1 MCKSSKFILTA
12 AMAASLVLGLSGVAS
27 AADSATFTGQGTT
40 GGKLNNEVNQ
50 DGEPYILFIY
60 QTDKSA
66 KNATITINGAEKPMV
81 KFGNGTFK
89 YEADWALPNGLIG
102 KVTASSDGTSKNA
115 RLLISHGFGAD
126 TNLPPSG
133 NNIDPATGSG
143 TTDNKT
149 VGATFTMLRTFT
161 TDKSWNS
168 WDIGIRG
175 DYRQHR
181 MTEQVDKIAVN
192 ATPIYGDYT
201 GELVGYTVDS
211 GGWGKL
217 IENVVPV
224 HWTADSVPYLYHVAL
239 PIDEQQTHNV
249 TYSDLTVI
257 EPAVPAEPVA

>member
-1 MCKSSKFILTA
+1 MGKSSKFILTA

-27 AADSATFTGQGTT
+27 ADSATFTGQGTT
-40 GGKLNNEVNQ
+40 AGKLNTEVNDQ
-50 DGEPYILFIY
+50 GGKPYILFIY

-66 KNATITINGAEKPMV
+66 KSATITINGVDHAMV

-89 YEADWALPNGLIG
+89 YQADWALPSGLIG

-115 RLLISHGFGAD
+115 RLLISHGFGAN

-143 TTDNKT
+143 TTDTKT
-149 VGATFTMLRTFT
+149 VGAMFTMLRTFT

-168 WDIGIRG
+168 WDIGIRN

-201 GELVGYTVDS
+201 GELVGYTVDT

-224 HWTADSVPYLYHVAL
+224 HWTADSVDYLYHVAL
-239 PIDEQQTHNV
+239 PINEQQTHNV

-257 EPAVPAEPVA
+257 EPSVPAEPVA